1 MTTPL
6 GRAHFSP
13 LGRGMLARGRCCCM
27 SCSSLSRVCSHLR
40 RPARSSLHRGSLPPP
55 QSSFP
60 TPLPSFLLF
69 PHPSS
74 RPRALA
80 VLTAGVT
87 FHHCVLQERDLLD
100 LWMKEV
106 SGKLPCAPLRGPPPP
121 TITSLGSLVPTTPF
135 ALAPSGSRLPG
146 SDPEH
151 PIPARS
157 RAPVH
162 SVLHSCPF
170 CCPLFLFPCTV
181 SLSILF
187 CPLSVLRP
195 VTALGPLSLF
205 FPTPSPPLLP
215 YLLSQQLPHVLQRRV
230 GLLKFSQHLWGQV
243 STCIRRGH

>member
-170 CCPLFLFPCTV
+170 CCPLFLFPA
-181 SLSILF
+181 LSP
-187 CPLSVLRP
+187 CLSFSVP
-195 VTALGPLSLF
+195 SLF
-205 FPTPSPPLLP
+205 SAPSLRWVPCPCFSPHRLPLCSLTCC
-215 YLLSQQLPHVLQRRV
+215 LNSSLTSCSAAL
-230 GLLKFSQHLWGQV
+230 V
-243 STCIRRGH
+243 S